1 MKKFMKIRRLL
12 LLFGCSL
19 LLGGCSSANR
29 SDEVKLDKDDPVEIT
44 IWHYYNG
51 AQKTAFDQLVT
62 EFNDTLGKEKGIYVE
77 GHSKGNV
84 TELEEAVM
92 ASSRKEVGSE
102 EMPNIFSSYADTAYE
117 IEKEGL
123 LADLS
128 LYFTEE
134 ELGEYVD
141 SYIEEGRIGANGELK
156 IFPVAK
162 STEVLMI
169 NKTVWDEFAADT
181 GVSQELF
188 QTKEGIAKLSEA
200 YYHWTDDKTPDVPN
214 DGKAFYGRDAMANL
228 FIIGSMQLGVELFQ
242 VENQK
247 IQLNVDRDVFKNIW
261 DTYYIPYIKGY
272 IGAYGRFRSDDVK
285 IGELAAYTGSVASAS
300 YFPDEVEIGDSI
312 EPIECLVLP
321 VPAFENGQAYV
332 VQQGAGMVITKGGKD
347 VEYASSLFLKW
358 FTDAERNTQFGCASG
373 YIPVKKDANQKAV
386 LDKVIAEKEIQI
398 SDKEYATLL
407 TAYDMV
413 NQNKMYTN
421 RAFDG
426 GTKARKILE
435 YSLSDKAAADREQVK
450 ERLAAGVTLEA
461 AVADYSSDEAFEAW
475 FSDVKAQLEACVA
488 EQ

>member
-1 MKKFMKIRRLL
+1 MKKRLL
-12 LLFGCSL
+12 SLVLGCCLLS
-19 LLGGCSSANR
+19 GGCSSQI
-29 SDEVKLDKDDPVEIT
+29 SSEEVKLDQDNPVGIT
-44 IWHYYNG
+44 VWHYYNG
-51 AQKTAFDQLVT
+51 AQKTAFDQLT
-62 EFNDTLGKEKGIYVE
+62 AEFNDTVGKEKGIYVE
-77 GHSKGNV
+77 GHSKGDV

-102 EMPNIFSSYADTAYE
+102 VMPNIFSSYADTAYE

-141 SYIEEGRIGANGELK
+141 SYIEEGRIGANGDLK

-162 STEVLMI
+162 STEVLMV
-169 NKTVWDEFAADT
+169 NQTVWDEFAAAA
-181 GVSQELF
+181 GVSEEQF
-188 QTKEGIAKLSEA
+188 KTKEGIVELAEA
-200 YYHWTDDKTPDVPN
+200 YYNWTDEKTPDVPN

-228 FIIGSMQLGVELFQ
+228 FIIGSMQMGVELFQ

-247 IQLNVDRDVFKNIW
+247 VTLNVDRSVFKKIW

-272 IGAYGRFRSDDVK
+272 FGAYGRFRSDDVK
-285 IGELAAYTGSVASAS
+285 IGQLIAYTGSVASAS

-312 EPIECLVLP
+312 TPIQCMVLP
-321 VPAFENGQAYV
+321 VPVFEDGQAYI
-332 VQQGAGMVITKGGKD
+332 VQQGAGMVITKGD
-347 VEYASSLFLKW
+347 EREEYASSLFLKW
-358 FTDAERNTQFGCASG
+358 FTDAERNTQFGCSSG
-373 YIPVKKDANQKAV
+373 YIPVKKDANRKEV
-386 LDKVIAEKEIQI
+386 LDKVIEANGLTI
-398 SDKEYATLL
+398 SDKEYTTLL
-407 TAYDMV
+407 TSYDMV
-413 NQNKMYTN
+413 NHNKMYTN

-450 ERLAAGVTLEA
+450 ARLAAGLSLED
-461 AVADYSSDEAFEAW
+461 AVAEYSSEEAFDTW

-488 EQ
+488 EH

>member
-1 MKKFMKIRRLL
+1 MKKRLL
-12 LLFGCSL
+12 SLVLGCCLLS
-19 LLGGCSSANR
+19 GGCSSQKSSEA
-29 SDEVKLDKDDPVEIT
+29 VKLDQDNPVGIT
-44 IWHYYNG
+44 VWHYYNG
-51 AQKTAFDQLVT
+51 AQKTAFDQLT
-62 EFNDTLGKEKGIYVE
+62 AEFNDTVGKEKGIYVE
-77 GHSKGNV
+77 GHSKGDV

-102 EMPNIFSSYADTAYE
+102 VMPNIFSSYADTAYE

-162 STEVLMI
+162 STEVLMV
-169 NKTVWDEFAADT
+169 NQTVWDEFAAAA
-181 GVSQELF
+181 GVSEEQFKTKKGIVEL
-188 QTKEGIAKLSEA
+188 AEA
-200 YYHWTDDKTPDVPN
+200 YYNWTDEKTPDVPN

-228 FIIGSMQLGVELFQ
+228 FIIGSMQMGVELFQ

-247 IQLNVDRDVFKNIW
+247 VTLNVDRSVFKKIW

-272 IGAYGRFRSDDVK
+272 FGAYGRFRSDDVK
-285 IGELAAYTGSVASAS
+285 IGQLIAYTGSVASAS

-312 EPIECLVLP
+312 TPIQCMVLP
-321 VPAFENGQAYV
+321 VPVFEDGQAYI
-332 VQQGAGMVITKGGKD
+332 VQQGAGMVITKGD
-347 VEYASSLFLKW
+347 EREEYASSLFLKW
-358 FTDAERNTQFGCASG
+358 FTDAERNTQFGCSSG
-373 YIPVKKDANQKAV
+373 YIPVKKDANRKEV
-386 LDKVIAEKEIQI
+386 LDKVIEANGLTI
-398 SDKEYATLL
+398 SDKEYTTLL
-407 TAYDMV
+407 TSYDMV
-413 NQNKMYTN
+413 NHNKMYTN

-450 ERLAAGVTLEA
+450 ARLDAGLSLED
-461 AVADYSSDEAFEAW
+461 AVADYSSEEAFDAW